1 MAIVFP
7 KLQTVINLVKRLSW
21 KRSFRTSFE
30 SQHVNGCQKLAKSA
44 WQHFYHIFS
53 SLCREM
59 ICKLSPLLKFE
70 ILGVFVKTLTADD
83 RNLHESTSIIS
94 FDHSEGEWVGKLL
107 PLEIWNLRGVYEHIE
122 FGWQLSCSELWEFA
136 VSYSNEIILKKKKT
150 FSDFMFNLWNLHQIL
165 NIFEKKVIVRANVF
179 LRLQTVKDLVI
190 PLSKDSRFRTSFGSQ
205 HVKWFQTLGKSAWE
219 HFYHIFWS
227 LWEKMT
233 LKISRFLNFEF
244 LLVFVN
250 TSTADENYPFGH
262 SGDL

>member
-1 MAIVFP
+1 
-7 KLQTVINLVKRLSW
+7 
-21 KRSFRTSFE
+21 
-30 SQHVNGCQKLAKSA
+30 
-44 WQHFYHIFS
+44 
-53 SLCREM
+53 
-59 ICKLSPLLKFE
+59 
-70 ILGVFVKTLTADD
+70 
-83 RNLHESTSIIS
+83 
-94 FDHSEGEWVGKLL
+94 
-107 PLEIWNLRGVYEHIE
+107 
-122 FGWQLSCSELWEFA
+122 
-136 VSYSNEIILKKKKT
+136 
-150 FSDFMFNLWNLHQIL
+150 MFNLWNLHQIL

-190 PLSKDSRFRTSFGSQ
+190 TLSKDSRFRTSFGSQ

-250 TSTADENYPFGH
+250 TLTADENYPFGH